1 MMLKRLLGSDES
13 RAVTAASL
21 FASGVDFPRRTRAG
35 VNITEDNSMRIAAL
49 YAAVRL
55 ISDSVS
61 MLPMDTYVRVNGERR
76 PYRPKPGWVEVPD
89 VDGRPRQAFL
99 QQWLI
104 SKLVSHAACVRIVRS
119 EDGEPVGFSVLNP
132 QRVQPRRNG
141 AGQVFYVVD
150 DGAYT
155 VAASDMIYDA
165 EVIKPG
171 EVKGTSRVDEMRET
185 LGLTQALTE
194 WSASFFGNGSH
205 AAGII
210 EVPGEMTR
218 EQAKGVQDAW
228 EEGHKGLR
236 KAHRPGIL
244 AGGAKWQQTSVDPD
258 KAQAI
263 QAREFALEEVARIF
277 RIPPAMLQ
285 STKPGTMAYASRE
298 QDAQQFVTFTLLP
311 YITAL
316 ESHLSRL
323 LPGDVFVKFNVDGLL
338 RASLTE
344 RYAAYSQ
351 GVQAGFLSINDIHR
365 LEDMRPVDGG
375 DVLRV
380 PLSHVDLNAANVT
393 EMDMRVTMATQLINV
408 GFDPEATLGA
418 LRLPTIGHTGLPSVQ
433 LQNAAQQAEAG
444 AEDYTDGGTASG
456 GSQGKSGS
464 SSVRQLSIAEVIQKV
479 YLGVGKVITTDE
491 AREIVNSA
499 GGNLSVPGPEF
510 DIAQRSLESA
520 MPAPVV
526 NVSLPE
532 SPARSKRVERDDDG
546 NITAIIEEQ

>member
-35 VNITEDNSMRIAAL
+35 VSITEDNSMRIAAL

-210 EVPGEMTR
+210 EVPGEMTQ

-263 QAREFALEEVARIF
+263 QAREFALEEIARIF

-418 LRLPTIGHTGLPSVQ
+418 LSLPSVAHTGLPSVQ
-433 LQNAAQQAEAG
+433 LQNAAAQAEVNADPTAADTTNEYPASRSVEPEEIADAISG
-444 AEDYTDGGTASG
+444 AL
-456 GSQGKSGS
+456 
-464 SSVRQLSIAEVIQKV
+464 R
-479 YLGVGKVITTDE
+479 
-491 AREIVNSA
+491 
-499 GGNLSVPGPEF
+499 
-510 DIAQRSLESA
+510 A

>member
-1 MMLKRLLGSDES
+1 MLKRLLGSEES

-21 FASGVDFPRRTRAG
+21 FAAGVDFPRTTRAG
-35 VNITEDNSMRIAAL
+35 VSVTEDNSLRIAAT

-55 ISDSVS
+55 IADAVS
-61 MLPMDTYVRVNGERR
+61 MLPMDTYVRINGERR
-76 PYRPKPGWVEVPD
+76 PYRPKPLWVEFPD
-89 VDGRPRQAFL
+89 VDGRTRQAFL
-99 QQWLI
+99 QQWLV
-104 SKLVSHAACVRIVRS
+104 SKLISHGACVRIVRN
-119 EDGEPVGFSVLNP
+119 DAGEVVGMSVLNP
-132 QRVQPRRNG
+132 QRVEPKRNG
-141 AGQVFYVVD
+141 AGQVYYVVD
-150 DGAYT
+150 NGAYT
-155 VAASDMIYDA
+155 VAAADMIYDA
-165 EVIKPG
+165 EMIKPG
-171 EVKGTSRVDEMRET
+171 DVKGTSRVEEMRET

-210 EVPGEMTR
+210 EVPGEVSA
-218 EQAKGVQDAW
+218 EQAKQVQDAW
-228 EEGHKGLR
+228 EQGHRGLR

-244 AGGAKWQQTSVDPD
+244 SGGAKWQQTSVDPD

-298 QDAQQFVTFTLLP
+298 QDALQFVTFTLLP
-311 YITAL
+311 YLTAL

-351 GVQAGFLSINDIHR
+351 GIQAGFLSINDIHR

-375 DVLRV
+375 EVYRV
-380 PLSHVDLNAANVT
+380 PLANVNLDAANIT
-393 EMDMRVTMATQLINV
+393 EMDLRVKMATQLINV
-408 GFDPEATLGA
+408 GFDPDSTLASLG
-418 LRLPTIGHTGLPSVQ
+418 LPVIGHTGLPSVQ
-433 LQNAAQQAEAG
+433 LQNAAQQAEVNADDT
-444 AEDYTDGGTASG
+444 AATTEDVYPASR
-456 GSQGKSGS
+456 
-464 SSVRQLSIAEVIQKV
+464 SVEPEQIADAISDA
-479 YLGVGKVITTDE
+479 L
-491 AREIVNSA
+491 R
-499 GGNLSVPGPEF
+499 
-510 DIAQRSLESA
+510 A

-532 SPARSKRVERDDDG
+532 SPARSKRVERDADG